1 MKRVYGII
9 GLLFWGIYGMS
20 QPLSLQQ
27 YRQRVLDYN
36 QEIKQSQEAVKAA
49 LYTLKSIR
57 TGFFPRVDIAGNY
70 SYQIEN
76 VEFMSGVDLKHDNY
90 SVEAGLVQNVYA
102 GSGLRKQYEIAR
114 IQEAIARLGEEY
126 TVDNVVYAADVNY
139 WTVAANRDLYR
150 IALRF
155 VDIVREL
162 FDIVD
167 KRFVE
172 GAISRTDVLMVQAR
186 LKEAELQLNTS
197 ETNYRTAIQAL
208 NVMMG
213 EEAGRPIV
221 LADSIRQP
229 MAVPSLYDLPL
240 VLENRPD
247 YRIAQQEIEIAR
259 LQTRLVKAN
268 YLPNLA
274 VGIKENWGTTL
285 INVDGEKRFST
296 IAFANVNIP
305 VFYWGERRHNVR
317 LSETQ
322 EETRELERSKLLD
335 QIRLDLSN
343 AWVNLT
349 EALKKINIVD
359 SSLEIARHNLIL
371 NTFSYNEGKLP
382 VIDVLSAQV
391 TWLQAFTNVVS
402 ANYQYK
408 VALAEYERIL
418 GGLLPEGRIFKEGKN

>member
-1 MKRVYGII
+1 MKKVYGII
-9 GLLFWGIYGMS
+9 GLLLFCTYTLAQS
-20 QPLSLQQ
+20 LTLQQ
-27 YRQRVLDYN
+27 YRQKVLDYN
-36 QEIKQSQEAVKAA
+36 QEIRQSEEAVKAA
-49 LYTLKSIR
+49 LYTLKSIK
-57 TGFFPRVDIAGNY
+57 TGFFPRIDMTGSY

-76 VEFMSGVDLKHDNY
+76 VQFMPGIDLKHDNY
-90 SVEAGLVQNVYA
+90 SVEAGVVQNVYA
-102 GSGLRKQYEIAR
+102 GSSLRKQYEAAR
-114 IQEAIARLGEEY
+114 VQEAIARLEEEY
-126 TVDNVVYAADVNY
+126 TVDNIVYAADVNY

-150 IALRF
+150 ISLRF
-155 VDIVREL
+155 VGIVQEL
-162 FDIVD
+162 FDIVN
-167 KRFVE
+167 KRFME
-172 GAISRTDVLMVQAR
+172 GAISKTDVLMVQAR

-197 ETNYRTAIQAL
+197 ETNYRTAVQAL

-213 EEAGRPIV
+213 NEAGLPV
-221 LADSIRQP
+221 ELADSICQP
-229 MAVPSLYDLPL
+229 LAIPALYDLRY

-247 YRIAQQEIEIAR
+247 YRIAQQGIELAR

-274 VGIKENWGTTL
+274 VGIKEKWGTTL
-285 INVDGEKRFST
+285 INIDGDKRFST

-317 LSETQ
+317 ISETE

-349 EALKKINIVD
+349 EALKRINIVD

-391 TWLQAFTNVVS
+391 TWLQTFTNVVS

-408 VALAEYERIL
+408 VALAEYEKAI
-418 GGLLPEGRIFKEGKN
+418 GGFLP

>member
-1 MKRVYGII
+1 MKRIYGII
-9 GLLFWGIYGMS
+9 GLLFLGGYGMAQS
-20 QPLSLQQ
+20 LTLQQ
-27 YRQRVLDYN
+27 YRQKVLDYN

-57 TGFFPRVDIAGNY
+57 TGFFPRVDMTGSY
-70 SYQIEN
+70 SYQIED
-76 VEFMSGVDLKHDNY
+76 VQFMPGTDLKHDNY
-90 SVEAGLVQNVYA
+90 SVEAGVVQNVYA
-102 GSGLRKQYEIAR
+102 GSSLRKQYEMAR

-126 TVDNVVYAADVNY
+126 TVDNIVYAADVNY

-155 VDIVREL
+155 VGIVREL

-172 GAISRTDVLMVQAR
+172 GAISKTDVLMVQAR

-197 ETNYRTAIQAL
+197 ETNYRTAVQAL

-221 LADSIRQP
+221 LGDSIRQP
-229 MAVPSLYDLPL
+229 MAIPSLYDLQL

-247 YRIAQQEIEIAR
+247 YRIAQRDIELAR

-285 INVDGEKRFST
+285 INVDGDKRFST
-296 IAFANVNIP
+296 IAFAKVNIP

-343 AWVNLT
+343 AWVSLT

-408 VALAEYERIL
+408 VALAEYERTI
-418 GGLLPEGRIFKEGKN
+418 GGLLP

>member
-1 MKRVYGII
+1 MKRIYGII
-9 GLLFWGIYGMS
+9 GLLFLGGYGMA
-20 QPLSLQQ
+20 QPLTLQQ
-27 YRQRVLDYN
+27 YRQKVLDYN

-57 TGFFPRVDIAGNY
+57 TGFFPRVDMTGSY
-70 SYQIEN
+70 SYQIED
-76 VEFMSGVDLKHDNY
+76 VQFMPGTDLKHDNY
-90 SVEAGLVQNVYA
+90 SVEAGVVQNVYA
-102 GSGLRKQYEIAR
+102 GNGLRKQYEMAR

-126 TVDNVVYAADVNY
+126 TVDNIVYAADVNY

-155 VDIVREL
+155 VGIVREL

-172 GAISRTDVLMVQAR
+172 GAISKTDVLMVQAR

-197 ETNYRTAIQAL
+197 ETNYKTAVQAL
-208 NVMMG
+208 NIMMG

-229 MAVPSLYDLPL
+229 MAIPSLYDLQL

-247 YRIAQQEIEIAR
+247 YRIAQQDIELAR

-285 INVDGEKRFST
+285 INVDGDKRFST
-296 IAFANVNIP
+296 IAFAKVNIP

-343 AWVNLT
+343 AWVSLT

-408 VALAEYERIL
+408 VALAEYERTI
-418 GGLLPEGRIFKEGKN
+418 GGLLP

>member
-1 MKRVYGII
+1 MFRISEEARMKKVYGII
-9 GLLFWGIYGMS
+9 GLLLFCTYTLAQS
-20 QPLSLQQ
+20 LTLQQ
-27 YRQRVLDYN
+27 YRQKVLNYN
-36 QEIKQSQEAVKAA
+36 QEIRQSEEAVKAA
-49 LYTLKSIR
+49 LYTLKSIK
-57 TGFFPRVDIAGNY
+57 TGFFPRIDMTGSY

-76 VEFMSGVDLKHDNY
+76 VQFMPGIDLKHDNY
-90 SVEAGLVQNVYA
+90 SVEAGVVQNVYA
-102 GSGLRKQYEIAR
+102 GSSLRKQYEAAR
-114 IQEAIARLGEEY
+114 VQEAIARLEEEY
-126 TVDNVVYAADVNY
+126 TVDNIVYAADVNY

-150 IALRF
+150 ISLRF
-155 VDIVREL
+155 VGIVQEL
-162 FDIVD
+162 FDIVN
-167 KRFVE
+167 KRFME
-172 GAISRTDVLMVQAR
+172 GAISKTDVLMVQAR

-197 ETNYRTAIQAL
+197 ETNYRTAVQAL

-213 EEAGRPIV
+213 NEAGLPV
-221 LADSIRQP
+221 ELADSIRQP
-229 MAVPSLYDLPL
+229 LAVPALYDFHY

-247 YRIAQQEIEIAR
+247 YRIAQQGIELAR

-274 VGIKENWGTTL
+274 VGIKEKWGTTL
-285 INVDGEKRFST
+285 INIDGDKRFST
-296 IAFANVNIP
+296 IAFANLNIP

-317 LSETQ
+317 ISETE

-349 EALKKINIVD
+349 EALKRINIVD

-391 TWLQAFTNVVS
+391 TWLQTFTNVVS

-408 VALAEYERIL
+408 VALAEYEKTI
-418 GGLLPEGRIFKEGKN
+418 GGFLP

>member
-1 MKRVYGII
+1 MKRIYGII
-9 GLLFWGIYGMS
+9 GLLFLGGYGMA
-20 QPLSLQQ
+20 QPLTLQQ
-27 YRQRVLDYN
+27 YRQKVLDYN

-49 LYTLKSIR
+49 LYTLKSIK
-57 TGFFPRVDIAGNY
+57 TGFFPRVDMTGSY
-70 SYQIEN
+70 SYQIED
-76 VEFMSGVDLKHDNY
+76 VQFMPGIDLKHDNY
-90 SVEAGLVQNVYA
+90 SVEAGVVQNVYA
-102 GSGLRKQYEIAR
+102 GSGLRKQYEMAR

-126 TVDNVVYAADVNY
+126 TVDNIVYAADVNY

-155 VDIVREL
+155 VGIVREL

-172 GAISRTDVLMVQAR
+172 GAISKTDVLMVQAR
-186 LKEAELQLNTS
+186 LKETELQLNTS
-197 ETNYRTAIQAL
+197 ETNYRTAVQAL

-221 LADSIRQP
+221 LGDSIRQP
-229 MAVPSLYDLPL
+229 MAIPSLYDLQL

-247 YRIAQQEIEIAR
+247 YRIAQQDIELAR

-285 INVDGEKRFST
+285 INVDGDKRFST
-296 IAFANVNIP
+296 IAFAKVNIP

-343 AWVNLT
+343 AWVSLT

-391 TWLQAFTNVVS
+391 TWLQAFINVVS

-408 VALAEYERIL
+408 VALAEYERTI
-418 GGLLPEGRIFKEGKN
+418 GGLLP

>member
-1 MKRVYGII
+1 MA
-9 GLLFWGIYGMS
+9 
-20 QPLSLQQ
+20 QPLTLQQ
-27 YRQRVLDYN
+27 YRQKVLDYN

-57 TGFFPRVDIAGNY
+57 TGFFPRVDMTGSY
-70 SYQIEN
+70 SYQIED
-76 VEFMSGVDLKHDNY
+76 VQFMPGTDLKHDNY
-90 SVEAGLVQNVYA
+90 SVEAGVVQNVYA
-102 GSGLRKQYEIAR
+102 GSGLRKQYEMAR

-126 TVDNVVYAADVNY
+126 TVDNIVYAADVNY

-155 VDIVREL
+155 VGIVREL

-172 GAISRTDVLMVQAR
+172 GAISKTDVLMVQAR

-197 ETNYRTAIQAL
+197 ETNYRTAVQAL

-229 MAVPSLYDLPL
+229 MAIPSLYDLQL

-247 YRIAQQEIEIAR
+247 YRIAQQDIELAR

-285 INVDGEKRFST
+285 INVDGDKRFST
-296 IAFANVNIP
+296 IAFAKVNIP

-335 QIRLDLSN
+335 QIRLNLSN

-408 VALAEYERIL
+408 VALAEYERTI
-418 GGLLPEGRIFKEGKN
+418 GGLLP

>member
-1 MKRVYGII
+1 MKKVYGII
-9 GLLFWGIYGMS
+9 GLLLFCTS
-20 QPLSLQQ
+20 TLAQSLTLQQ
-27 YRQRVLDYN
+27 YRQKVLDYN
-36 QEIKQSQEAVKAA
+36 QEIRQSEEAVKAA
-49 LYTLKSIR
+49 LYTLKSIK
-57 TGFFPRVDIAGNY
+57 TGFFPRVDMTGSY

-76 VEFMSGVDLKHDNY
+76 VQFMPGIDLKHDNY
-90 SVEAGLVQNVYA
+90 SVEAGVVQNVYA
-102 GSGLRKQYEIAR
+102 GSSLHRQYEAAR
-114 IQEAIARLGEEY
+114 VQEAIARLEEEY
-126 TVDNVVYAADVNY
+126 TVDNIVYAADVNY

-150 IALRF
+150 ISLRF
-155 VDIVREL
+155 VRIVQEL
-162 FDIVD
+162 FDIVN
-167 KRFVE
+167 KRFME
-172 GAISRTDVLMVQAR
+172 GAISKTDVLMVQAR

-197 ETNYRTAIQAL
+197 ETNYRTAVQAL

-213 EEAGRPIV
+213 NEAGLPV
-221 LADSIRQP
+221 ELADSIRQP
-229 MAVPSLYDLPL
+229 LAVPALYDLRY

-247 YRIAQQEIEIAR
+247 YRIAQQGIELAR

-274 VGIKENWGTTL
+274 VGIKEKWGTTL
-285 INVDGEKRFST
+285 INIDGDKRFST

-317 LSETQ
+317 ISETE

-349 EALKKINIVD
+349 EALKRINIVD

-391 TWLQAFTNVVS
+391 TWLQTFTNVVS

-408 VALAEYERIL
+408 VALAEYEKTI
-418 GGLLPEGRIFKEGKN
+418 GGFLP

>member
-1 MKRVYGII
+1 MKRIYGII
-9 GLLFWGIYGMS
+9 GLLFLGGYGMA
-20 QPLSLQQ
+20 QPLTLQQ
-27 YRQRVLDYN
+27 YRQKVLDYN

-57 TGFFPRVDIAGNY
+57 TGFFPRVDMTGSY
-70 SYQIEN
+70 SYQIED
-76 VEFMSGVDLKHDNY
+76 VQFMPGTDLKHDNY
-90 SVEAGLVQNVYA
+90 SVEAGVIQNVYA
-102 GSGLRKQYEIAR
+102 GSGLRKQYEMAR

-126 TVDNVVYAADVNY
+126 TVDNIVYAADVNY

-155 VDIVREL
+155 VGIVREL

-172 GAISRTDVLMVQAR
+172 GAISKTDVLMVQAR

-197 ETNYRTAIQAL
+197 ETNYRTAVQAL

-229 MAVPSLYDLPL
+229 MAIPSLYDLQL

-247 YRIAQQEIEIAR
+247 YRIAQRDIELAR

-285 INVDGEKRFST
+285 INVDGDKRFST
-296 IAFANVNIP
+296 IAFAKVNIP

-343 AWVNLT
+343 AWVSLT

-408 VALAEYERIL
+408 VALAEYERTI
-418 GGLLPEGRIFKEGKN
+418 GGLLP

>member
-1 MKRVYGII
+1 MKRIYGII
-9 GLLFWGIYGMS
+9 GLLFLGGYGMA
-20 QPLSLQQ
+20 QPLTLQQ
-27 YRQRVLDYN
+27 YRQKVLDYN

-57 TGFFPRVDIAGNY
+57 TGFFPRVDMTGSY
-70 SYQIEN
+70 SYQIED
-76 VEFMSGVDLKHDNY
+76 VQFMPGTDLKHDNY
-90 SVEAGLVQNVYA
+90 SVEAGVVQNVYA
-102 GSGLRKQYEIAR
+102 GSGLRKQYEMAR

-126 TVDNVVYAADVNY
+126 TVDNIVYAADVNY

-155 VDIVREL
+155 VGIVREL

-172 GAISRTDVLMVQAR
+172 GAISKTDVLMVQAR

-197 ETNYRTAIQAL
+197 ETNYRTAVQAL

-221 LADSIRQP
+221 LGDSIRQP
-229 MAVPSLYDLPL
+229 MAIPSLYDLQL

-247 YRIAQQEIEIAR
+247 YRIAQQDIELAR

-285 INVDGEKRFST
+285 INVDGDKRFST
-296 IAFANVNIP
+296 IAFAKVNIP
-305 VFYWGERRHNVR
+305 VFYWGERRYNVR

-322 EETRELERSKLLD
+322 EETRELEKSKLLD

-343 AWVNLT
+343 AWVSLT

-408 VALAEYERIL
+408 VALAEYERTI
-418 GGLLPEGRIFKEGKN
+418 GGLLP

>member
-1 MKRVYGII
+1 MKRIYGII
-9 GLLFWGIYGMS
+9 GLLFLGGYGMA
-20 QPLSLQQ
+20 QPLTLQQ
-27 YRQRVLDYN
+27 YRQKVLDYN

-49 LYTLKSIR
+49 LYTLKSIK
-57 TGFFPRVDIAGNY
+57 TGFFPRVDMTGSY
-70 SYQIEN
+70 SYQIED
-76 VEFMSGVDLKHDNY
+76 VQFMPGTDLKHDNY
-90 SVEAGLVQNVYA
+90 SVEAGVVQNVYA
-102 GSGLRKQYEIAR
+102 GSGLRKQYEMAR

-126 TVDNVVYAADVNY
+126 TVDNIVYAADVNY

-155 VDIVREL
+155 VGIVREL

-172 GAISRTDVLMVQAR
+172 GAISKTDVLMVQAR

-197 ETNYRTAIQAL
+197 ETNYRTAVQAL

-221 LADSIRQP
+221 LGDSIRQP
-229 MAVPSLYDLPL
+229 MAIPSLYNLQL

-247 YRIAQQEIEIAR
+247 YRIAQQDIELAR

-285 INVDGEKRFST
+285 INVDGDKRFST
-296 IAFANVNIP
+296 IAFAKVNIP

-343 AWVNLT
+343 AWVSLT

-408 VALAEYERIL
+408 VALAEYERTI
-418 GGLLPEGRIFKEGKN
+418 GGLLP

>member
-1 MKRVYGII
+1 MFRISEEARMKKVYGII
-9 GLLFWGIYGMS
+9 GLLLFCTYTLAQS
-20 QPLSLQQ
+20 LTLQQ
-27 YRQRVLDYN
+27 YRQKVLDYN
-36 QEIKQSQEAVKAA
+36 QEIRQSEEAVKAA
-49 LYTLKSIR
+49 LYTLKSIK
-57 TGFFPRVDIAGNY
+57 TGFFPRIDMTGSY

-76 VEFMSGVDLKHDNY
+76 VQFMPGIDLKHDNY
-90 SVEAGLVQNVYA
+90 SVEAGVVQNVYA
-102 GSGLRKQYEIAR
+102 GSSLRKQYEAAR
-114 IQEAIARLGEEY
+114 VQEAIARLEEEY
-126 TVDNVVYAADVNY
+126 TVDNIVYAADVNY

-150 IALRF
+150 ISLRF
-155 VDIVREL
+155 VGIVQEL
-162 FDIVD
+162 FDIVN
-167 KRFVE
+167 KRFME
-172 GAISRTDVLMVQAR
+172 GAISKTDVLMVQAR

-197 ETNYRTAIQAL
+197 ETNYRTAVQAL

-213 EEAGRPIV
+213 NEAGLPV
-221 LADSIRQP
+221 ELADSICQP
-229 MAVPSLYDLPL
+229 LAIPALYDLRY

-247 YRIAQQEIEIAR
+247 YRIAQQGIELAR

-274 VGIKENWGTTL
+274 VGIKEKWGTTL
-285 INVDGEKRFST
+285 INIDGDKRFST

-317 LSETQ
+317 ISETE

-349 EALKKINIVD
+349 EALKRINIVD

-391 TWLQAFTNVVS
+391 TWLQTFTNVVS

-408 VALAEYERIL
+408 VALAEYEKAI
-418 GGLLPEGRIFKEGKN
+418 GGFLP

>member
-1 MKRVYGII
+1 MKRIYGII
-9 GLLFWGIYGMS
+9 GLLFLGGYGMA
-20 QPLSLQQ
+20 QPLTLQQ
-27 YRQRVLDYN
+27 YRQKVLDYN

-57 TGFFPRVDIAGNY
+57 TGFFPRVDMTGSY
-70 SYQIEN
+70 SYQIED
-76 VEFMSGVDLKHDNY
+76 VQFMPGTDLKHDNY
-90 SVEAGLVQNVYA
+90 SVEAGVVQNVYA
-102 GSGLRKQYEIAR
+102 GSGLRKQYEMAR

-126 TVDNVVYAADVNY
+126 TVDNIVYAADVNY

-155 VDIVREL
+155 VGIVREL

-172 GAISRTDVLMVQAR
+172 GAISKTDVLMVQAR

-197 ETNYRTAIQAL
+197 ETNYRTAVQAL

-229 MAVPSLYDLPL
+229 MAIPSLYDLQL

-247 YRIAQQEIEIAR
+247 YRIAQRDIELAR

-285 INVDGEKRFST
+285 INVDGDKRFST
-296 IAFANVNIP
+296 IAFAKVNIP

-335 QIRLDLSN
+335 QIRLNLSN
-343 AWVNLT
+343 AWVSLT

-408 VALAEYERIL
+408 VALAEYERTI
-418 GGLLPEGRIFKEGKN
+418 GGLLP

>member
-1 MKRVYGII
+1 MFRISEEARMKKVYGII
-9 GLLFWGIYGMS
+9 GLLLFCTYTLAQS
-20 QPLSLQQ
+20 LTLQQ
-27 YRQRVLDYN
+27 YRQKVLDYN
-36 QEIKQSQEAVKAA
+36 QEIRQSEEAVKAA
-49 LYTLKSIR
+49 LYTLKSIK
-57 TGFFPRVDIAGNY
+57 TGFFPRIDMTGSY

-76 VEFMSGVDLKHDNY
+76 VQFMPGIDLKHDNY
-90 SVEAGLVQNVYA
+90 SVEAGVVQNVYA
-102 GSGLRKQYEIAR
+102 GSSLRKQYEAAR
-114 IQEAIARLGEEY
+114 VQEAIARLEEEY
-126 TVDNVVYAADVNY
+126 TVDNIVYAADVNY

-150 IALRF
+150 ISLRF
-155 VDIVREL
+155 VGIVQEL
-162 FDIVD
+162 FDIVN
-167 KRFVE
+167 KRFME
-172 GAISRTDVLMVQAR
+172 GAISKTDVLMVQAR

-197 ETNYRTAIQAL
+197 ETNYRTAVQAL

-213 EEAGRPIV
+213 NEAGLPV
-221 LADSIRQP
+221 ELADSIRQP
-229 MAVPSLYDLPL
+229 LAVPALYDFHY

-247 YRIAQQEIEIAR
+247 YRIAQQGIELAR

-274 VGIKENWGTTL
+274 VGIKEKWGTTL
-285 INVDGEKRFST
+285 INIDGDKRFST
-296 IAFANVNIP
+296 IAFANLNIP

-317 LSETQ
+317 ISETE

-349 EALKKINIVD
+349 EALKRINIVD

-391 TWLQAFTNVVS
+391 TWLQTFTNVVS

-408 VALAEYERIL
+408 VALAEYEKTI
-418 GGLLPEGRIFKEGKN
+418 GGFLP

>member
-1 MKRVYGII
+1 MA
-9 GLLFWGIYGMS
+9 
-20 QPLSLQQ
+20 QPLTLQQ
-27 YRQRVLDYN
+27 YRQKVLDYN

-57 TGFFPRVDIAGNY
+57 TGFFPRVDMTGSY
-70 SYQIEN
+70 SYQIED
-76 VEFMSGVDLKHDNY
+76 VQFMPGTDLKHDNY
-90 SVEAGLVQNVYA
+90 SVEAGVVQNVYA
-102 GSGLRKQYEIAR
+102 GSGLRKQYEMAR

-126 TVDNVVYAADVNY
+126 TVDNIVYAADVNY

-155 VDIVREL
+155 VGIVREL

-172 GAISRTDVLMVQAR
+172 GAISKTDVLMVQAR

-197 ETNYRTAIQAL
+197 ETNYRTAVQAL

-221 LADSIRQP
+221 LGDSIRQP
-229 MAVPSLYDLPL
+229 MAIPSLYDLQL

-247 YRIAQQEIEIAR
+247 YRIAQQDIELAR

-285 INVDGEKRFST
+285 INVDGDKRFST
-296 IAFANVNIP
+296 IAFAKVNIP

-408 VALAEYERIL
+408 VALAEYERTI
-418 GGLLPEGRIFKEGKN
+418 GGLLP

>member
-1 MKRVYGII
+1 MKRIYGII
-9 GLLFWGIYGMS
+9 GLLFLGGYGMA
-20 QPLSLQQ
+20 QPLTLQQ
-27 YRQRVLDYN
+27 YRQKVLDYN

-57 TGFFPRVDIAGNY
+57 TGFFPRVDMTGSY
-70 SYQIEN
+70 SYQIED
-76 VEFMSGVDLKHDNY
+76 VQFMPGTDLKHDNY
-90 SVEAGLVQNVYA
+90 SVEAGVVQNVYA
-102 GSGLRKQYEIAR
+102 GSGLRKQYEMAR

-126 TVDNVVYAADVNY
+126 TVDNIVYAADVNY

-155 VDIVREL
+155 VGIVREL

-172 GAISRTDVLMVQAR
+172 GAISKTDVLMVQAR

-197 ETNYRTAIQAL
+197 ETNYRTAVQAL

-229 MAVPSLYDLPL
+229 MAIPSLYDLQL

-247 YRIAQQEIEIAR
+247 YRIAQQDIELAR

-285 INVDGEKRFST
+285 INVDGDKRFST
-296 IAFANVNIP
+296 IAFAKVNIP

-335 QIRLDLSN
+335 QIRLNLSN
-343 AWVNLT
+343 AWVSLT

-408 VALAEYERIL
+408 VALAEYERTI
-418 GGLLPEGRIFKEGKN
+418 GGLLP

>member
-1 MKRVYGII
+1 MKRIYGII
-9 GLLFWGIYGMS
+9 GLLFLGGYGMA
-20 QPLSLQQ
+20 QPLTLQQ
-27 YRQRVLDYN
+27 YRQKVLDYN

-49 LYTLKSIR
+49 LYTLKSIK
-57 TGFFPRVDIAGNY
+57 TGFFPRVDMTGSY
-70 SYQIEN
+70 SYQIED
-76 VEFMSGVDLKHDNY
+76 VQFMPGIDLKHDNY
-90 SVEAGLVQNVYA
+90 SVEAGVVQNVYA
-102 GSGLRKQYEIAR
+102 GSGLRKQYEMAR
-114 IQEAIARLGEEY
+114 IQETIARLGEEY
-126 TVDNVVYAADVNY
+126 TVDNIVYAADVNY

-155 VDIVREL
+155 VGIVREL

-172 GAISRTDVLMVQAR
+172 GAISKTDVLMVQAR

-197 ETNYRTAIQAL
+197 ETNYRTAVQAL

-221 LADSIRQP
+221 LGDSIRQP
-229 MAVPSLYDLPL
+229 MAIPSLYDLQL

-247 YRIAQQEIEIAR
+247 YRIAQQDIELAR

-285 INVDGEKRFST
+285 INVDGDKRFST
-296 IAFANVNIP
+296 IAFAKVNIP

-343 AWVNLT
+343 AWVSLT

-408 VALAEYERIL
+408 VALAEYERTI
-418 GGLLPEGRIFKEGKN
+418 GGLLP

>member
-1 MKRVYGII
+1 MKRIYGII
-9 GLLFWGIYGMS
+9 GLLFLGGYGMA
-20 QPLSLQQ
+20 QPLTLQQ
-27 YRQRVLDYN
+27 YRQKVLDYN

-49 LYTLKSIR
+49 LYTLKSIK
-57 TGFFPRVDIAGNY
+57 TGFFPRVDMTGSY
-70 SYQIEN
+70 SYQIED
-76 VEFMSGVDLKHDNY
+76 VQFMPGIDLKHDNY
-90 SVEAGLVQNVYA
+90 SVEAGVVQNVYA
-102 GSGLRKQYEIAR
+102 GSGLRKQYEMAR

-126 TVDNVVYAADVNY
+126 TVDNIVYAADVNY

-155 VDIVREL
+155 VGIVREL

-172 GAISRTDVLMVQAR
+172 GAISKTDVLMVQAR

-197 ETNYRTAIQAL
+197 ETNYRTAVQAL

-221 LADSIRQP
+221 LGDSIRQP
-229 MAVPSLYDLPL
+229 MAIPSLYDLQL

-247 YRIAQQEIEIAR
+247 YRIAQQDIELAR

-285 INVDGEKRFST
+285 INVDGDKRFST
-296 IAFANVNIP
+296 IAFAKVNIP
-305 VFYWGERRHNVR
+305 VFYWGDRRHNVR

-343 AWVNLT
+343 AWVSLT

-408 VALAEYERIL
+408 VALAEYERTI
-418 GGLLPEGRIFKEGKN
+418 GGLLP

>member
-1 MKRVYGII
+1 MKRIYGII
-9 GLLFWGIYGMS
+9 GLLFLGGYGMA
-20 QPLSLQQ
+20 QPLTLQQ
-27 YRQRVLDYN
+27 YRQKVLDYN

-49 LYTLKSIR
+49 LYTLKSIK
-57 TGFFPRVDIAGNY
+57 TGFFPRVDMTGSY
-70 SYQIEN
+70 SYQIED
-76 VEFMSGVDLKHDNY
+76 VQFMPGIDLKHDNY
-90 SVEAGLVQNVYA
+90 SVEAGVVQNVYA
-102 GSGLRKQYEIAR
+102 GSGLRKQYEMAR

-126 TVDNVVYAADVNY
+126 TVDNIVYAADVNY

-155 VDIVREL
+155 VGIVREL

-172 GAISRTDVLMVQAR
+172 GAISKTDVLMVQAR

-197 ETNYRTAIQAL
+197 ETNYRTAVQAL

-221 LADSIRQP
+221 LGDSIRQP
-229 MAVPSLYDLPL
+229 MAIPSLYNLQL

-247 YRIAQQEIEIAR
+247 YRIAQQDIELAR

-285 INVDGEKRFST
+285 INVDGDKRFST
-296 IAFANVNIP
+296 IAFAKVNIP

-343 AWVNLT
+343 AWVSLT

-408 VALAEYERIL
+408 VALAEYERTI
-418 GGLLPEGRIFKEGKN
+418 GGLLP

>member
-1 MKRVYGII
+1 MKRIYGII
-9 GLLFWGIYGMS
+9 GLLFLGGYGMA
-20 QPLSLQQ
+20 QPLTLQQ
-27 YRQRVLDYN
+27 YRQKVLDYN
-36 QEIKQSQEAVKAA
+36 QEIKQSQEAVKAV
-49 LYTLKSIR
+49 LYTLKSIK
-57 TGFFPRVDIAGNY
+57 TGFFPRVDMTGSY
-70 SYQIEN
+70 SYQIED
-76 VEFMSGVDLKHDNY
+76 VQFMPGIDLKHDNY
-90 SVEAGLVQNVYA
+90 SVEAGVVQNVYA
-102 GSGLRKQYEIAR
+102 GSGLRKQYEMAR

-126 TVDNVVYAADVNY
+126 TVDNIVYAADVNY

-155 VDIVREL
+155 VGIVREL

-172 GAISRTDVLMVQAR
+172 GAISKTDVLMVQAR

-197 ETNYRTAIQAL
+197 ETNYRTAVQAL

-221 LADSIRQP
+221 LGDSIRQP
-229 MAVPSLYDLPL
+229 MAIPSLYDLQL

-247 YRIAQQEIEIAR
+247 YRIAQQDIELAR

-285 INVDGEKRFST
+285 INVDGDKRFST
-296 IAFANVNIP
+296 IAFAKVNIP

-343 AWVNLT
+343 AWVSLT

-408 VALAEYERIL
+408 VALAEYERTI
-418 GGLLPEGRIFKEGKN
+418 GGLLP

>member
-1 MKRVYGII
+1 MKRIYGII
-9 GLLFWGIYGMS
+9 GLLFLGGYGMA
-20 QPLSLQQ
+20 QPLTLQQ
-27 YRQRVLDYN
+27 YRQKVLDYN

-49 LYTLKSIR
+49 LYTLKSIK
-57 TGFFPRVDIAGNY
+57 TGFFPRVDMTGSY
-70 SYQIEN
+70 SYQIED
-76 VEFMSGVDLKHDNY
+76 VQFMPGIDLKHDNY
-90 SVEAGLVQNVYA
+90 SVEAGVVQNVYA
-102 GSGLRKQYEIAR
+102 GSGLRKQYEMAR

-126 TVDNVVYAADVNY
+126 TVDNIVYAADVNY

-155 VDIVREL
+155 VGIVREL

-172 GAISRTDVLMVQAR
+172 GAISKTDVLMVQAR

-197 ETNYRTAIQAL
+197 ETNYRTAVQAL

-221 LADSIRQP
+221 LGDSIRQP
-229 MAVPSLYDLPL
+229 MAIPSLYDLQL

-247 YRIAQQEIEIAR
+247 YRIAQQDIELAR

-285 INVDGEKRFST
+285 INVDGDKRFST
-296 IAFANVNIP
+296 IAFAKVNIP

-343 AWVNLT
+343 AWVSLT

-391 TWLQAFTNVVS
+391 TWLQAFINVVS

-408 VALAEYERIL
+408 VALAEYERTI
-418 GGLLPEGRIFKEGKN
+418 GGLLP

>member
-1 MKRVYGII
+1 MFRILEEARMKKVYGII
-9 GLLFWGIYGMS
+9 GLLLFCTYTLAQS
-20 QPLSLQQ
+20 LTLQQ
-27 YRQRVLDYN
+27 YRQKVLDYN
-36 QEIKQSQEAVKAA
+36 QEIRQSEEAVKAA
-49 LYTLKSIR
+49 LYTLKSIK
-57 TGFFPRVDIAGNY
+57 TGFFPRIDMTGSY

-76 VEFMSGVDLKHDNY
+76 VQFMPGIDLKHDNY
-90 SVEAGLVQNVYA
+90 SVEAGVVQNVYA
-102 GSGLRKQYEIAR
+102 GSSLRKQYEAAR
-114 IQEAIARLGEEY
+114 VQEAIARLEEEY
-126 TVDNVVYAADVNY
+126 TVDNIVYAADVNY

-150 IALRF
+150 ISLRF
-155 VDIVREL
+155 VGIVQEL
-162 FDIVD
+162 FDIVN
-167 KRFVE
+167 KRFME
-172 GAISRTDVLMVQAR
+172 GAISKTDVLMVQAR

-197 ETNYRTAIQAL
+197 ETNYRTAVQAL

-213 EEAGRPIV
+213 NEAGLPV
-221 LADSIRQP
+221 ELADSIRQP
-229 MAVPSLYDLPL
+229 LAVPALYDFRY

-247 YRIAQQEIEIAR
+247 YRIAQQGIELAR

-274 VGIKENWGTTL
+274 VGIKEKWGTTL
-285 INVDGEKRFST
+285 INIDGDKRFST

-317 LSETQ
+317 ISETE

-349 EALKKINIVD
+349 EALKRINIVD

-391 TWLQAFTNVVS
+391 TWLQTFTNVVS

-408 VALAEYERIL
+408 VALAEYEKTI
-418 GGLLPEGRIFKEGKN
+418 GGFLP

>member
-1 MKRVYGII
+1 MA
-9 GLLFWGIYGMS
+9 
-20 QPLSLQQ
+20 QPLTLQQ
-27 YRQRVLDYN
+27 YRQKVLDYN

-49 LYTLKSIR
+49 LYTLKSIK
-57 TGFFPRVDIAGNY
+57 TGFFPRVDMTGSY
-70 SYQIEN
+70 SYQIED
-76 VEFMSGVDLKHDNY
+76 VQFMPGIDLKHDNY
-90 SVEAGLVQNVYA
+90 SVEAGVVQNVYA
-102 GSGLRKQYEIAR
+102 GSGLRKQYEMAR

-126 TVDNVVYAADVNY
+126 TVDNIVYAADVNY

-155 VDIVREL
+155 VGIVREL

-172 GAISRTDVLMVQAR
+172 GAISKTDVLMVQAR

-197 ETNYRTAIQAL
+197 ETNYRTAVQAL

-221 LADSIRQP
+221 LGDSIRQP
-229 MAVPSLYDLPL
+229 MAIPSLYDLQL

-247 YRIAQQEIEIAR
+247 YRIAQQDIELAR

-285 INVDGEKRFST
+285 INVDGDKRFST
-296 IAFANVNIP
+296 IAFAKVNIP

-343 AWVNLT
+343 AWVSLT

-408 VALAEYERIL
+408 VALAEYERTI
-418 GGLLPEGRIFKEGKN
+418 GGLLP

>member
-1 MKRVYGII
+1 MKRIYGII
-9 GLLFWGIYGMS
+9 GLLFLGGYGMA
-20 QPLSLQQ
+20 QPLTLQQ
-27 YRQRVLDYN
+27 YRQKVLDYN

-57 TGFFPRVDIAGNY
+57 TGFFPRVDMTGNY
-70 SYQIEN
+70 SYQIED
-76 VEFMSGVDLKHDNY
+76 VQFMPGTDLKHDNY
-90 SVEAGLVQNVYA
+90 SVEAGVVQNVYA
-102 GSGLRKQYEIAR
+102 GSGLRKQYEMAR

-126 TVDNVVYAADVNY
+126 TVDNIVYAADVNY
-139 WTVAANRDLYR
+139 WTVAANLDLYR

-155 VDIVREL
+155 VGIVREL

-172 GAISRTDVLMVQAR
+172 GAISKTDVLMVQAR

-197 ETNYRTAIQAL
+197 ETNYRTAVQAL

-229 MAVPSLYDLPL
+229 MAIPSLYDLQL

-247 YRIAQQEIEIAR
+247 YRIAQQDIELAR

-285 INVDGEKRFST
+285 INVDGDKRFST
-296 IAFANVNIP
+296 IAFTKVNIP

-335 QIRLDLSN
+335 QIRLNLSN

-408 VALAEYERIL
+408 VALAEYERTI
-418 GGLLPEGRIFKEGKN
+418 GGLLP

>member
-1 MKRVYGII
+1 MA
-9 GLLFWGIYGMS
+9 
-20 QPLSLQQ
+20 QPLTLQQ
-27 YRQRVLDYN
+27 YRQKVLDYN

-49 LYTLKSIR
+49 LYTLKSIK
-57 TGFFPRVDIAGNY
+57 TGFFPRVDMTGSY
-70 SYQIEN
+70 SYQIED
-76 VEFMSGVDLKHDNY
+76 VQFMPGIDLKHDNY
-90 SVEAGLVQNVYA
+90 SVEAGVVQNVYA
-102 GSGLRKQYEIAR
+102 GSGLRKQYEMAR

-126 TVDNVVYAADVNY
+126 TVDNIVYAADVNY

-155 VDIVREL
+155 VGIVREL

-172 GAISRTDVLMVQAR
+172 GAISKTDVLMVQAR

-197 ETNYRTAIQAL
+197 ETNYRTAVQAL

-221 LADSIRQP
+221 LGDSIRQP
-229 MAVPSLYDLPL
+229 MAIPSLYDLQL

-247 YRIAQQEIEIAR
+247 YRIAQQDIELAR

-285 INVDGEKRFST
+285 INVDGDKRFST
-296 IAFANVNIP
+296 IAFAKVNIP

-343 AWVNLT
+343 AWVSLT

-391 TWLQAFTNVVS
+391 TWLQAFINVVS

-408 VALAEYERIL
+408 VALAEYERTI
-418 GGLLPEGRIFKEGKN
+418 GGLLP

>member
-1 MKRVYGII
+1 MKRIYGII
-9 GLLFWGIYGMS
+9 GLLFLGGYGMA
-20 QPLSLQQ
+20 QPLTLQQ
-27 YRQRVLDYN
+27 YRQKVLDYN

-57 TGFFPRVDIAGNY
+57 TGFFPRVDMTGSY
-70 SYQIEN
+70 SYQIED
-76 VEFMSGVDLKHDNY
+76 VQFMPGTDLKHDNY
-90 SVEAGLVQNVYA
+90 SVEAGVVQNVYA
-102 GSGLRKQYEIAR
+102 GSGLRKQYEMAR

-126 TVDNVVYAADVNY
+126 TVDNIVYAADVNY

-155 VDIVREL
+155 VGIVREL

-172 GAISRTDVLMVQAR
+172 GAISKTDVLMVQAR

-197 ETNYRTAIQAL
+197 ETNYRTAVQAL

-213 EEAGRPIV
+213 EEAGRSIV
-221 LADSIRQP
+221 LGDSIRQP
-229 MAVPSLYDLPL
+229 MAIPSLYDLQL

-247 YRIAQQEIEIAR
+247 YRIAQQDIELAR

-285 INVDGEKRFST
+285 INVDGDKRFST
-296 IAFANVNIP
+296 IAFAKVNIP

-408 VALAEYERIL
+408 VALAEYERTI
-418 GGLLPEGRIFKEGKN
+418 GGLLP

>member
-1 MKRVYGII
+1 MKRIYGII
-9 GLLFWGIYGMS
+9 GLLFLGGYGMA
-20 QPLSLQQ
+20 QPLTLQQ
-27 YRQRVLDYN
+27 YRQKVLDYN

-57 TGFFPRVDIAGNY
+57 TGFFPRVDMTGNY
-70 SYQIEN
+70 SYQIED
-76 VEFMSGVDLKHDNY
+76 VQFMPGTDLKHDNY
-90 SVEAGLVQNVYA
+90 SVEAGVVQNVYA
-102 GSGLRKQYEIAR
+102 GSGLRKQYEMAR

-126 TVDNVVYAADVNY
+126 TVDNIVYAADVNY

-155 VDIVREL
+155 VRIVREL

-172 GAISRTDVLMVQAR
+172 GAISKTDVLMVQAR

-197 ETNYRTAIQAL
+197 ETNYRTAVQAL

-221 LADSIRQP
+221 LGDSIRQP
-229 MAVPSLYDLPL
+229 MAIPSLYDLQL

-247 YRIAQQEIEIAR
+247 YRIAQQDIELAR

-285 INVDGEKRFST
+285 INVDGDKRFST
-296 IAFANVNIP
+296 IAFAKVNIP

-343 AWVNLT
+343 AWVSLT

-408 VALAEYERIL
+408 VALAEYERTI
-418 GGLLPEGRIFKEGKN
+418 GGLLP

>member
-1 MKRVYGII
+1 MKRIYGII
-9 GLLFWGIYGMS
+9 GLLFLGGYGMA
-20 QPLSLQQ
+20 QPLTLQQ
-27 YRQRVLDYN
+27 YRQKVLDYN

-49 LYTLKSIR
+49 LYTLKSIK
-57 TGFFPRVDIAGNY
+57 TGFFPRVDMTGSY
-70 SYQIEN
+70 SYQIED
-76 VEFMSGVDLKHDNY
+76 VQFMPGIDLKHDNY
-90 SVEAGLVQNVYA
+90 SVEAGVVQNVYA
-102 GSGLRKQYEIAR
+102 GSGLRKQYEMAR

-126 TVDNVVYAADVNY
+126 TVDNIVYAADVNY

-155 VDIVREL
+155 VGIVREL

-172 GAISRTDVLMVQAR
+172 GAISKTDVLMVQAR

-197 ETNYRTAIQAL
+197 ETNYRTAVQAL

-221 LADSIRQP
+221 LGDSIRQP
-229 MAVPSLYDLPL
+229 MAIPSLYDLQL

-247 YRIAQQEIEIAR
+247 YRIAQQDIELAR

-285 INVDGEKRFST
+285 INVDGDKRFST
-296 IAFANVNIP
+296 IAFAKVNIP

-343 AWVNLT
+343 AWVSLT

-371 NTFSYNEGKLP
+371 NTFSYNEEKLP

-408 VALAEYERIL
+408 VALAEYERTI
-418 GGLLPEGRIFKEGKN
+418 GGLLP

>member
-1 MKRVYGII
+1 MKRIYGII
-9 GLLFWGIYGMS
+9 GLLFLGGYGMA
-20 QPLSLQQ
+20 QPLTLQQ
-27 YRQRVLDYN
+27 YRQKVLDYN

-57 TGFFPRVDIAGNY
+57 TGFFPRVDMTGSY
-70 SYQIEN
+70 SYQIED
-76 VEFMSGVDLKHDNY
+76 VQFMPGTDLKHDNY
-90 SVEAGLVQNVYA
+90 SVEAGVVQNVYA
-102 GSGLRKQYEIAR
+102 GSGLRKQYEMAR

-126 TVDNVVYAADVNY
+126 TVDNIVYAADVNY

-155 VDIVREL
+155 VGIVREL

-172 GAISRTDVLMVQAR
+172 GAISKTDVLMVQAR

-197 ETNYRTAIQAL
+197 ETNYRTAVQAL

-221 LADSIRQP
+221 LGDSIRQP
-229 MAVPSLYDLPL
+229 MAIPSLYDLQL

-247 YRIAQQEIEIAR
+247 YRIAQQDIELAR

-285 INVDGEKRFST
+285 INVDGDKRFST
-296 IAFANVNIP
+296 IAFAKVNIP

-408 VALAEYERIL
+408 VALAEYERPL
-418 GGLLPEGRIFKEGKN
+418 GGLLPY

>member
-1 MKRVYGII
+1 MKRIYGII
-9 GLLFWGIYGMS
+9 GLLFLGGHGMA
-20 QPLSLQQ
+20 QPLTLQQ
-27 YRQRVLDYN
+27 YRQKVLDYN

-57 TGFFPRVDIAGNY
+57 TGFFPRVDMTGSY
-70 SYQIEN
+70 SYQIED
-76 VEFMSGVDLKHDNY
+76 VQFMPGTDLKHDNY
-90 SVEAGLVQNVYA
+90 SVEAGVVQNVYA
-102 GSGLRKQYEIAR
+102 GSGLRKQYEMAR

-126 TVDNVVYAADVNY
+126 TVDNIVYAADVNY

-155 VDIVREL
+155 VGIVREL

-172 GAISRTDVLMVQAR
+172 GAISKTDVLMVQAR

-197 ETNYRTAIQAL
+197 ETNYKTAVQAL

-221 LADSIRQP
+221 LGDSIRQP
-229 MAVPSLYDLPL
+229 MAIPSLYDLQL

-247 YRIAQQEIEIAR
+247 YRIAQQDIELAR

-285 INVDGEKRFST
+285 INVDGDKRFST
-296 IAFANVNIP
+296 IAFAKVNIP

-343 AWVNLT
+343 AWVSLT

-408 VALAEYERIL
+408 VALAEYERTI
-418 GGLLPEGRIFKEGKN
+418 GGLLP

>member
-1 MKRVYGII
+1 MKRIYGII
-9 GLLFWGIYGMS
+9 GLLFLGGYGMA
-20 QPLSLQQ
+20 QPLTLQQ
-27 YRQRVLDYN
+27 YRQKVLDYN

-49 LYTLKSIR
+49 LYTLKSIK
-57 TGFFPRVDIAGNY
+57 TGFFPRVDMTGSY
-70 SYQIEN
+70 SYQIED
-76 VEFMSGVDLKHDNY
+76 VQFMPGIDLKHDNY
-90 SVEAGLVQNVYA
+90 SVEAGVVQNVYA
-102 GSGLRKQYEIAR
+102 GSGLRKQYEMAR

-126 TVDNVVYAADVNY
+126 TVDNIVYAADVNY

-155 VDIVREL
+155 VGIVREL

-172 GAISRTDVLMVQAR
+172 GAISKTDVLMVQAR

-197 ETNYRTAIQAL
+197 ETNYRTAVQAL

-213 EEAGRPIV
+213 EEADRPIV
-221 LADSIRQP
+221 LGDSIRQP
-229 MAVPSLYDLPL
+229 MAIPSLYDLQL

-247 YRIAQQEIEIAR
+247 YRIAQQDIELAR

-285 INVDGEKRFST
+285 INVDGDKRFST
-296 IAFANVNIP
+296 IAFAKVNIP

-343 AWVNLT
+343 AWISLT

-408 VALAEYERIL
+408 VALAEYERTI
-418 GGLLPEGRIFKEGKN
+418 GGLLP

>member
-1 MKRVYGII
+1 MKRIYGII
-9 GLLFWGIYGMS
+9 GLLFLGGYGMA
-20 QPLSLQQ
+20 QPLTLQQ
-27 YRQRVLDYN
+27 YRQKVLDYN

-57 TGFFPRVDIAGNY
+57 TGFFPRVDMTGNY
-70 SYQIEN
+70 SYQIED
-76 VEFMSGVDLKHDNY
+76 VQFMPGTDLKHDNY
-90 SVEAGLVQNVYA
+90 SVEAGVVQNVYA
-102 GSGLRKQYEIAR
+102 GSGLRKQYEMAR

-126 TVDNVVYAADVNY
+126 TVDNIVYAADVNY

-155 VDIVREL
+155 VGIVREL

-172 GAISRTDVLMVQAR
+172 GAISKTDVLMVQAR

-197 ETNYRTAIQAL
+197 ETNYRTAVQAL

-229 MAVPSLYDLPL
+229 MAIPSLYDLQL

-247 YRIAQQEIEIAR
+247 YRIAQQDIELAR

-285 INVDGEKRFST
+285 INVDGDKRFST
-296 IAFANVNIP
+296 IAFAKVNIP

-335 QIRLDLSN
+335 QIRLNLSN

-408 VALAEYERIL
+408 VALAEYERTI
-418 GGLLPEGRIFKEGKN
+418 GGLLP

>member
-1 MKRVYGII
+1 
-9 GLLFWGIYGMS
+9 
-20 QPLSLQQ
+20 
-27 YRQRVLDYN
+27 
-36 QEIKQSQEAVKAA
+36 
-49 LYTLKSIR
+49 
-57 TGFFPRVDIAGNY
+57 
-70 SYQIEN
+70 
-76 VEFMSGVDLKHDNY
+76 
-90 SVEAGLVQNVYA
+90 
-102 GSGLRKQYEIAR
+102 
-114 IQEAIARLGEEY
+114 
-126 TVDNVVYAADVNY
+126 
-139 WTVAANRDLYR
+139 
-150 IALRF
+150 
-155 VDIVREL
+155 
-162 FDIVD
+162 
-167 KRFVE
+167 
-172 GAISRTDVLMVQAR
+172 MVQAR

-197 ETNYRTAIQAL
+197 ETNYRTAVQAL

-221 LADSIRQP
+221 LGDSIRQP
-229 MAVPSLYDLPL
+229 MAIPSLYDLQL

-247 YRIAQQEIEIAR
+247 YRIAQQDIELAR

-285 INVDGEKRFST
+285 INVDGDKRFST
-296 IAFANVNIP
+296 IAFAKVNIP

-408 VALAEYERIL
+408 VALAEYERTI
-418 GGLLPEGRIFKEGKN
+418 GGLLP

>member
-1 MKRVYGII
+1 MKRIYGII
-9 GLLFWGIYGMS
+9 GLLFLGGYGMA
-20 QPLSLQQ
+20 QPLTLQQ
-27 YRQRVLDYN
+27 YRQKVLDYN

-57 TGFFPRVDIAGNY
+57 TGFFPRVDMTGSY
-70 SYQIEN
+70 SYQIED
-76 VEFMSGVDLKHDNY
+76 VQFMPGTDLKHDNY
-90 SVEAGLVQNVYA
+90 SVEAGVVQNVYA
-102 GSGLRKQYEIAR
+102 GSGLRKQYEMAR

-126 TVDNVVYAADVNY
+126 TVDNIVYAADVNY

-155 VDIVREL
+155 VGIVREL

-172 GAISRTDVLMVQAR
+172 GAISKTDVLMVQAR

-197 ETNYRTAIQAL
+197 ETNYRTAVQAL

-221 LADSIRQP
+221 LGDSIRQP
-229 MAVPSLYDLPL
+229 MAIPSLYDLQL

-247 YRIAQQEIEIAR
+247 YRIAQQDIELAR

-285 INVDGEKRFST
+285 INVDGDKRFST
-296 IAFANVNIP
+296 IAFAKVNIP

-335 QIRLDLSN
+335 QIRLDLRN

-408 VALAEYERIL
+408 VALAEYERTI
-418 GGLLPEGRIFKEGKN
+418 GGLLP